1 MTLQEFIKKYYLDNA
16 DDVGYL
22 AQHNLFEQVYA
33 RKKLFTIPCY
43 NRYLLFQIDELK
55 EDIRIP
61 EYCCLSRTDEDSND
75 PDINAWFGP
84 KGTVSPLHY
93 DPKDNL
99 LTQV

>member
-1 MTLQEFIKKYYLDNA
+1 MLLELSCLLIKTNS
-16 DDVGYL
+16 
-22 AQHNLFEQVYA
+22 HS
-33 RKKLFTIPCY
+33 
-43 NRYLLFQIDELK
+43 QIDELK
-55 EDIRIP
+55 EDICIP
-61 EYCCLSRTDEDSND
+61 EYCCLSRNYEESSE